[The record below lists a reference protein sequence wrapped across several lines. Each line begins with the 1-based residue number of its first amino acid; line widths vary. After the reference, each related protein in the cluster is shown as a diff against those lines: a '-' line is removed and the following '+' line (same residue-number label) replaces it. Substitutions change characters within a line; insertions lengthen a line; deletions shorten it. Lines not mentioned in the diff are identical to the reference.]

1 MSLEDGYRLW
11 LRYEPVD
18 AARRERYRADLSHV
32 VLDATSP
39 TLLAAR
45 RELERG
51 LTGLTGAAV
60 PIADGV
66 EGPGAV
72 VIGTRRSPVVAS
84 LGLEPRLAELGPEG
98 FIVRRADVSGRA
110 CTVVAGGSDVGALYG
125 VFHLLRALE
134 MPRGLD
140 GAAIEDAPRLRCR
153 LLDHWDNLDRTI
165 ERGYAGFSIWD
176 WHKLPEYVSPQYEDY
191 ARANA
196 SIGIHGTVLTNVNAN
211 ALVLTEEYLR
221 KVSALADVF
230 RPWGVRVYLT
240 ARFSAPIEIGG
251 LATAD
256 PLDAGVARFWRDKAA
271 EIYRHVPDVGGLLVK
286 ANSEGQPGP
295 ADYGRTHADGANVL
309 ADALAPHGGTVLWR
323 AFVYANDPLVDRAKQ
338 AYLELQPLDGAF
350 RENVSLQVKN
360 GPIDF
365 QPREPFHPLFG
376 AMPRTPLVA
385 EFQVTQEYLG
395 FATHLA
401 YLGTLFEET
410 LATDTHA
417 GDDPRGGHAT
427 VADVV
432 ERGARGR
439 GMSGMAGVA
448 NTGTDRNWC
457 GHPFAQANWYAL
469 GRLAWNPRLGAETIA
484 REWLRLTFTH
494 DERFVAPALAMMLG
508 SREAVVD
515 YMTPLGLHHLMAA
528 DHHYGPAPWHSEGRA
543 DWTPPYFHCADAAG
557 IGVNRSP
564 SGSDAVAQYAPALRE
579 LYGSVA
585 KCPEPLL
592 LWFHHVAW
600 DAELSSGRTLWDE
613 LCHRYQSG
621 VTAVRA
627 MRASWEA
634 LGGLTDMARHRHVAE
649 LLRVQEHE
657 AEWWRDACVLYFQ
670 TFSKR
675 PLPTGVE
682 RPPQSLV
689 ELMRV
694 RHHHVPGI

>member
-11 LRYEPVD
+11 LRYEPVATASLRD
-18 AARRERYRADLSHV
+18 RYRAALSHV
-32 VLDATSP
+32 VLEGSSP

-51 LTGLTGAAV
+51 LAGLLGAPV
-60 PIADGV
+60 PVANGV
-66 EGPGAV
+66 EGHGAV
-72 VIGTRRSPVVAS
+72 VLGGPRSAVVEA
-84 LGLEPRLAELGPEG
+84 LGMEPRLAELGPEG
-98 FIVRRADVSGRA
+98 FIVRSAVLSGRPL
-110 CTVVAGGSDVGALYG
+110 TVVAGGADLGVLYG
-125 VFHLLRALE
+125 VFHLLRSLQTHRPLE
-134 MPRGLD
+134 E
-140 GAAIEDAPRLRCR
+140 AAIEDAPRLRCR

-196 SIGIHGTVLTNVNAN
+196 SIGIHGAVLTNVNAN
-211 ALVLTEEYLR
+211 ALVLTEEYLP

-230 RPWGVRVYLT
+230 RPWGVRVFLT
-240 ARFSAPIEIGG
+240 ARFSAPIEVGG
-251 LATAD
+251 LPTAD
-256 PLDAGVARFWRDKAA
+256 PLDPKVARFWRDKAQ
-271 EIYRHVPDVGGLLVK
+271 EIYRHVPDFGGLLVK

-410 LATDTHA
+410 LAADTHT
-417 GDDPRGGHAT
+417 GEGHTDAT

-432 ERGARGR
+432 EHGGR
-439 GMSGMAGVA
+439 MSGMAGVA
-448 NTGTDRNWC
+448 NTGSDRNWC
-457 GHPFAQANWYAL
+457 GHPFAQANWYAF
-469 GRLAWNPRLGAETIA
+469 GRLAWNPRLGAEAIA
-484 REWLRLTFTH
+484 REWLRMTFST
-494 DERFVAPALAMMLG
+494 DERFVAPALAMMLA

-543 DWTPPYFHCADAAG
+543 DWTPPYFHRADAG
-557 IGVNRSP
+557 GLGFDRSP
-564 SGSDAVAQYAPALRE
+564 SGSDGVAQYAPALRE
-579 LYGSVA
+579 IYGSVER
-585 KCPEPLL
+585 CPEPLL

-600 DAELSSGRTLWDE
+600 GAKLASGRTLWDE

-621 VTAVRA
+621 VAAVRA
-627 MRASWEA
+627 MRATWEA
-634 LGGLTDMARHRHVAE
+634 LGGLTDAARHRHVGD

-675 PLPTGVE
+675 PLPPEAE
-682 RPPQSLV
+682 RPARSL
-689 ELMRV
+689 EDLMRV